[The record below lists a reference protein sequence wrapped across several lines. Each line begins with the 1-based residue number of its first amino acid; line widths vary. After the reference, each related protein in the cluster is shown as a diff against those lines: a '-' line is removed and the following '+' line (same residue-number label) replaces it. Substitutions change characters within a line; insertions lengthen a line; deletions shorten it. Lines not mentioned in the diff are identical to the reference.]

1 MNSRKYHLHDGKNGA
16 ALAIRVTSGAM
27 KNAVVGVLDDG
38 TVKIQLKS
46 PIKGG
51 DANQVLV
58 EYLAE
63 ILEIQWAQIEIVAG
77 ESGRDKLVSL
87 LDLDAGTVQRRII
100 KNIK

>member
-1 MNSRKYHLHDGKNGA
+1 MNSRKYHLHDGKKGA